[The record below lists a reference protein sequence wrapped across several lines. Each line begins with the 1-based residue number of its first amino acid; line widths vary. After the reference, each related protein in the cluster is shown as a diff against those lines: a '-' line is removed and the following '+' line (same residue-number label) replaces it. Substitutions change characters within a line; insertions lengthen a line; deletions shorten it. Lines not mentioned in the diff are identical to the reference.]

1 MRVPA
6 KILTV
11 NTKCNIEFADEPSIV
26 ESYKFDTLEEV
37 LQNQAL
43 SYPSKV
49 LYSFLFSL
57 ILHHKRTY
65 IAMPYR
71 VIKGLLGISKQQFYK
86 DRNALESLGY
96 IKVDEIK
103 RNGLFAGRPNKE
115 RIELCFQMPDPE

>member
-11 NTKCNIEFADEPSIV
+11 NTNCNIEFADEPSIV
-26 ESYKFDTLEEV
+26 EPYKFDTLSEV
-37 LQNQAL
+37 LQNKAL
-43 SYPSKV
+43 SYPAKV
-49 LYSFLFSL
+49 LYSFLFSM
-57 ILHHKRTY
+57 ILQYKRTY

-71 VIKGLLGISKQQFYK
+71 VIKGFLGISKQQFYK

-103 RNGLFAGRPNKE
+103 REGAFAGRPNKE
-115 RIELCFQMPDPE
+115 RIELCFQMPSAE